1 VEHKERTSYINIKP
15 QTIQQIVA
23 RLTPLIEKAASLNYQ
38 PIVLT
43 SPGVRPYFKRIMEKF
58 FPSLVVLSY
67 NEVTPDTQIKPIG
80 VVSIE

>member
-1 VEHKERTSYINIKP
+1 MEHKERASYINIKP
-15 QTIQQIVA
+15 QVIQQVVSRI
-23 RLTPLIEKAASLNYQ
+23 TPLVNKATSLNYQ

-67 NEVTPDTQIKPIG
+67 NEIIPEVQIKPIG